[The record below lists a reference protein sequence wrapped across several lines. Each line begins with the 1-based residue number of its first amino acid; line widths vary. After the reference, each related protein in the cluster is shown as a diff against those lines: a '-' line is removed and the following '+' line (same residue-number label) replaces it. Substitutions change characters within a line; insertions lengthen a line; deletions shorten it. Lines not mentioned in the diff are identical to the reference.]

1 VGIKCPKCHFEN
13 QDDTIYCGRCATLLQ
28 SSEDPLLSQTKT
40 VLTPTSIGSTI
51 AGKYKIL
58 DELGRGGMG
67 IVYKAE
73 DTKLHRTVA
82 LKFLPP
88 EMERDPITHKRFIR
102 EAQAAAALDHP
113 NICTVYEV
121 EEAEGK
127 TYIAMAYVEGQSLKK
142 RLVSGPFSV
151 EETLDIA
158 IQVADGLREAHKQG
172 VVHRDIKIANI
183 MLDKRDQAKVMD
195 FGLAKVGWEEQV
207 TKDGTAMGTVAYMSP
222 EQIEGE
228 EVDYRTDIW
237 SFGVVLYQML
247 TAELPFK
254 GDYEQSV
261 MHSIINREPVPL
273 STKRADIPRGLEN
286 VILTALAKNPADRY
300 QSFEDLQ
307 GDLRA
312 IAEGLKPTK
321 AKVKPYRTRIFGMK
335 YVHFYAGLAALLVMC
350 AAAILLLFPG
360 RHATLDSIA
369 VLPFRDLSP
378 QRDQEH
384 ICEGM
389 TEAIINKLYKSCPE
403 LRITPLRSVE
413 RYKNLDKNIKDIGS
427 ELGVKA
433 LLDSTLQREGANMRI
448 SSQLINVQGDYIINT
463 YSYSVN
469 VATEGYFSVQD
480 EISVKV
486 ARDLRVELFEE
497 EMELLK
503 AEEPVHP
510 EAYEFLL
517 RGKHIIQNSY
527 LLTYQQE
534 DFETAVNMFKKAL
547 EIEPNYARAYRW
559 LGNAYQ
565 SIYVEQKK
573 KEHLDLMFTNYEKA
587 HQISPELAEVNLGL
601 GWAYFFKED
610 LDKAYQ
616 SFKKASE
623 IDPNNPEI
631 NFEFGSFLYSIGLY
645 PQAIPFY
652 HRAIDLDPSHTYVYI
667 MLSIC
672 HLNSGEMDKSEAS
685 LQELLEKEPE
695 NIRAHFHYIR
705 FYLFQKMYDEAQ
717 AMLSKA
723 EKISPDYPDLE
734 PFQAWLLAGKG
745 EREKAMTIINRL
757 SHDSYDLPNI
767 YVLLGLKDEAIRCI
781 NDGIE
786 NGFQEFFT
794 YIYTYLFLINNPSF
808 DSLRENPNFQEI
820 VRNEKDK
827 YEMRLKKFGKT
838 EGG

>member
-1 VGIKCPKCHFEN
+1 MSK
-13 QDDTIYCGRCATLLQ
+13 
-28 SSEDPLLSQTKT
+28 TKT
-40 VLTPTSIGSTI
+40 VLTPASIGSTL

-88 EMERDPITHKRFIR
+88 EMERDPLTHKRFIR

-142 RLVSGPFSV
+142 RLVSGPFSI

-158 IQVADGLREAHKQG
+158 IQVSDGLKEAHKQG
-172 VVHRDIKIANI
+172 VVHRDIKISNI
-183 MLDKRDQAKVMD
+183 MMDKRDQAKVMD

-207 TKDGTAMGTVAYMSP
+207 TKNGTAMGTVAYMSP
-222 EQIEGE
+222 EQIKGE
-228 EVDYRTDIW
+228 EVDLRTDIW

-254 GDYEQSV
+254 GDYEQSM
-261 MHSIINREPVPL
+261 MHAIINREPVPM
-273 STKRADIPRGLEN
+273 STKRAGIPRGLEN
-286 VILTALAKNPADRY
+286 IILTALAKNPADRY

-321 AKVKPYRTRIFGMK
+321 AKIKPSRTRIFGMK

-360 RHATLDSIA
+360 RSETLDSIA

-378 QRDQEH
+378 LRDQEH

-389 TEAIINKLYKSCPE
+389 TEAIIRKISVSCPE

-413 RYKNLDKNIKDIGS
+413 RFKNLDMNIKDIGS
-427 ELGVKA
+427 KLGVKA
-433 LLDSTLQREGANMRI
+433 LLDSTLQREGTNILI

-463 YSYSVN
+463 YSYRVH
-469 VATEGYFSVQD
+469 VATKGYFSVQD
-480 EISVKV
+480 EIAIKV

-503 AEEPVHP
+503 AEEPIHP

-534 DFETAVNMFKKAL
+534 DFETAVKMFKKAL

-587 HQISPELAEVNLGL
+587 RQISPELAEVNLGL

-610 LDKAYQ
+610 LDRSYE
-616 SFKKASE
+616 SFKRAYKT
-623 IDPNNPEI
+623 DPNNSEI
-631 NFEFGSFLYSIGLY
+631 NYEFGSFLYSIGLY

-652 HRAIDLDPSHTYVYI
+652 HRAIDLDPSHTYIYI

-695 NIRAHFHYIR
+695 NIRAYFHYIR
-705 FYLFQKMYDEAQ
+705 FYLFQKMYDKAQ
-717 AMLSKA
+717 AMLSKVQN
-723 EKISPDYPDLE
+723 ISPDYPDLE

-745 EREKAMTIINRL
+745 EREKAMTIIHSL
-757 SHDSYDLPNI
+757 PAYSYDLPNVYI
-767 YVLLGLKDEAIRCI
+767 LLGMEDEAIRCI
-781 NDGIE
+781 RDGIE
-786 NGFQEFFT
+786 NGFGEFFT
-794 YIYTYLFLINNPSF
+794 YIFTYLFLVNNPCF
-808 DSLRENPNFQEI
+808 DSLRENPRFHEI
-820 VRNEKDK
+820 VRSEKAI
-827 YEMRLKKFGKT
+827 YEVRLKKFGKT